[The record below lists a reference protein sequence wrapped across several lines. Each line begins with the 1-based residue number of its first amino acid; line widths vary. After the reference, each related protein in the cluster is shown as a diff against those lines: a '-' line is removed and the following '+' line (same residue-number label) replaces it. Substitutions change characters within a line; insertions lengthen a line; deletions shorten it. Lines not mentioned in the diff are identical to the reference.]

1 MKNSGL
7 VLVVCTLCV
16 ACGDPPLEAVG
27 MDGGMIPPVAVATQ
41 PDLGV
46 ERPVPDPDTGTM
58 PAQDDEICDGLDN
71 DADGRVDEAGCAC
84 RDDDQACYSGPPE
97 TRGIG
102 LCTDGVLTCDSQNE
116 LITGCAGSIG
126 PDSEVCDG
134 LDQDCDG
141 EIDESCCDTD
151 PSCEGVSESFRVGE
165 EVITRPTDFVMVVD
179 NSGSM
184 GDTAEAVRANLGDF
198 SRRLVDAGIDYT
210 FTMIS
215 SRGTSGTSVCVEP
228 PMGGENC
235 SDTPS
240 FRHIDHRVSSSS
252 ALEDLRDCYLGRC
265 DWRRLRT
272 PGRDPDNREPGYRS
286 MLRPGAFLQFI
297 AVTDD
302 ESSMPWAEFSQQP
315 MFDDYPDAVLHGVV
329 GLQNDPCVDEE
340 GQQYIQ
346 GAQET
351 GGALLSVCDAD
362 WGHVLDVI
370 LDTTLSFLSA
380 SFELMHRP
388 RPDSIRVFQGE
399 GPTRQR
405 IDAGWTYREDTNVVE
420 FEAEMIPPANTLI
433 TIEYTRSLDG
443 P

>member
-1 MKNSGL
+1 M
-7 VLVVCTLCV
+7 
-16 ACGDPPLEAVG
+16 
-27 MDGGMIPPVAVATQ
+27 
-41 PDLGV
+41 
-46 ERPVPDPDTGTM
+46 
-58 PAQDDEICDGLDN
+58 
-71 DADGRVDEAGCAC
+71 
-84 RDDDQACYSGPPE
+84 
-97 TRGIG
+97 
-102 LCTDGVLTCDSQNE
+102 
-116 LITGCAGSIG
+116 
-126 PDSEVCDG
+126 
-134 LDQDCDG
+134 
-141 EIDESCCDTD
+141 
-151 PSCEGVSESFRVGE
+151 
-165 EVITRPTDFVMVVD
+165 ITRPTDFVMVVD

-252 ALEDLRDCYLGRC
+252 ALEDLSDCYLGRC
-265 DWRRLRT
+265 DGRRLRN

-302 ESSMPWAEFSQQP
+302 ESSMPYGVQP
-315 MFDDYPDAVLHGVV
+315 TADVRDYPDAVLHGVV
-329 GLQNDPCVDEE
+329 GCRMIHVLMKKASNTFR
-340 GQQYIQ
+340 G
-346 GAQET
+346 QET
-351 GGALLSVCDAD
+351 GGALLSVRCD